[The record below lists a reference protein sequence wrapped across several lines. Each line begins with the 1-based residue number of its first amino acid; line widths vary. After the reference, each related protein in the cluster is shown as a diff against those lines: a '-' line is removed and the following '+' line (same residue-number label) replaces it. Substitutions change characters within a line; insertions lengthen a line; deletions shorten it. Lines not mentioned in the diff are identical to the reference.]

1 MRGEYQMAK
10 ETWFIDWENR
20 RINRMASEYEELAQ
34 TIQRALMT
42 DRFYYDIYTWQYG
55 SELKDLIGTKTI
67 KYIEGAVLKNVK
79 DALAF
84 ESRVLSVDNVKVEH
98 TDEHNYLINVT
109 ISTTLGVVRK
119 ELNFNV

>member
-1 MRGEYQMAK
+1 MAK

-20 RINRMASEYEELAQ
+20 RINRTASEYEELAQ

>member
-1 MRGEYQMAK
+1 MAK
-10 ETWFIDWENR
+10 ETWFIDWENK

-67 KYIEGAVLKNVK
+67 KYIEGAVRKNVK

-84 ESRVLSVDNVKVEH
+84 EDRVLNIEDVKVTHSHEH
-98 TDEHNYLINVT
+98 EYVIDVT